1 MSEEIEGRVN
11 IVYDEMLSE
20 LITSLYKDRVRALAQ
35 GKVIATKYNEVLA
48 INNRVNQQ
56 LIMTQEQLS
65 HKTKELD
72 KLKKRTP
79 KNAKSKDISE

>member
-1 MSEEIEGRVN
+1 MADEIEGLTNV
-11 IVYDEMLSE
+11 IYDEMLGE
-20 LITSLYKDRVRALAQ
+20 YLASLQKDRIRALAQ
-35 GKVIATKYNEVLA
+35 GKVIATKYNEVLK
-48 INNRVNQQ
+48 INEHLNNQ
-56 LIMTQEQLS
+56 LILTQEQLS

>member
-1 MSEEIEGRVN
+1 LN
-11 IVYDEMLSE
+11 
-20 LITSLYKDRVRALAQ
+20 T
-35 GKVIATKYNEVLA
+35 
-48 INNRVNQQ
+48 Q
-56 LIMTQEQLS
+56 LILTQEQLS